1 MIKVVF
7 MGTPDFSVPVLRR
20 LIEDGYDVIGV
31 VTQPDRPVGRKK
43 VLTPTPVKV
52 EAEKHG
58 IPVLQP
64 LRIREKDEYEKVL
77 ALEPD
82 LIVTAA
88 FGQIVPNE
96 ILEAPKY
103 GCINVHA
110 SLLPE
115 LRGGA
120 PIHYAI
126 MEGKEKTGIT
136 IMYMVEKLDAGDI
149 LTQVEVEI
157 EERETTGSLFD
168 KLSEAG
174 AHLLSKTVPLLIQGK
189 LETIKQNEEEVTF
202 AYNIKREQEKIDWTK
217 TGEEV
222 YNHIRGLNPWPV
234 AYTTL
239 AGQVVKVWWGEKVP
253 VTKSAEAGTIVAIE
267 EDGFVVATGNETGV
281 KITELQPSGKKR
293 MSCSQFLRGTKPEI
307 GTKLGENA

>member
-1 MIKVVF
+1 

-20 LIEDGYDVIGV
+20 LIEDGYDVVGV

-174 AHLLSKTVPLLIQGK
+174 AHLFI
-189 LETIKQNEEEVTF
+189 
-202 AYNIKREQEKIDWTK
+202 
-217 TGEEV
+217 
-222 YNHIRGLNPWPV
+222 
-234 AYTTL
+234 
-239 AGQVVKVWWGEKVP
+239 
-253 VTKSAEAGTIVAIE
+253 
-267 EDGFVVATGNETGV
+267 
-281 KITELQPSGKKR
+281 
-293 MSCSQFLRGTKPEI
+293 
-307 GTKLGENA
+307 